1 MGAKGLMVAM
11 NWWGNL
17 IKPRGG
23 ECGISCEGLESHPE
37 VVALTLS
44 LVTEHYRNLNK
55 L

>member
-1 MGAKGLMVAM
+1 MGAKGLMVAV

-17 IKPRGG
+17 IKPRGVG
-23 ECGISCEGLESHPE
+23 CGISCEGLESHAE